1 MYKKIISIVV
11 VLALVFV
18 GGYFTAKQLVPDS
31 AQVSAGPKYAT
42 KPVERG
48 SIVQGVN
55 ITGQLNGNY
64 GGSITAPKPEG
75 VTDSNGSPITAVYT
89 VEEIFVEPNQI
100 IKKGD
105 NLIRLSASN
114 LGEILEELNDSIQS
128 KQEEIQE
135 INEVINSKLESLGKT
150 INKDISSIEEVNPDE
165 GIVIKAPIKGRITE
179 MTISEGDEL
188 EGAIAKIV
196 DDSKLKIPFKASQV
210 EYPNIKSGDSV
221 LIMFMRGVGEQEIT
235 DGNQESQDPYMQYY
249 PAVND
254 YCKGTITSLN
264 ANPVPDSNS
273 IYYVYNGMIEAD
285 NPGLIQPG
293 MKAMLYRQENGVPV
307 ELFRYDSTVKSYA
320 KEKSVIYTS
329 SLENIVATEILVNNN
344 DFVEEGQTLIKIAGN
359 DVEKT
364 IESKIDEIRSEYSKI
379 NDKNREIE
387 DVNKKIDKVS
397 ELTTKLMVTAP
408 SDGMVSYLNYNV
420 GDTIQASETSDRW
433 DIQLMDMY
441 NTDEMYVYT
450 TVSDLD
456 VLYIV
461 QDAPVDI
468 TVDALPGEKFEGT
481 VMGMDQ
487 YTDRDGKTVYNV
499 QIKVEGRE
507 GLRPGMN
514 TNCFVNSGES
524 EDTLLIPI
532 EAVFEEDGKQK
543 VEILNEGGES
553 ETVEIETGLMNDKY
567 VEALSGLDEGQLV
580 VTGSTKDLMP
590 SQSVPENDSIL
601 PSTDQSDTEQ

>member
-1 MYKKIISIVV
+1 MYKKVISIVV
-11 VLALVFV
+11 VLALVFT
-18 GGYFTAKQLVPDS
+18 GGYFTAKQLIPDS
-31 AQVSAGPKYAT
+31 AQVSAGPKYST

-48 SIVQGVN
+48 DIVQGVN

-75 VTDSNGSPITAVYT
+75 ITDSNGSPITAVYT
-89 VEEIFVEPNQI
+89 VEEVFVEPNQM

-114 LGEILEELNDSIQS
+114 LGEILEELTDSIQT

-135 INEVINSKLESLGKT
+135 INEGINSKLESLGKT
-150 INKDISSIEEVNPDE
+150 INKDVTSLEEVNPGE
-165 GIVIKAPIKGRITE
+165 GIVITAPIRGRVTDL
-179 MTISEGDEL
+179 TISEGDEL

-196 DDSKLKIPFKASQV
+196 DDSKLKIPFKATEI
-210 EYPNIKSGDSV
+210 EYPNLKVGDTV
-221 LIMFMRGVGEQEIT
+221 LIMFLRGVDTGYGSE
-235 DGNQESQDPYMQYY
+235 DNPVLQYY
-249 PAVND
+249 PAVD
-254 YCKGTITSLN
+254 GYCKGTITSLSS
-264 ANPVPDSNS
+264 NPVPDSDGTS
-273 IYYVYNGMIEAD
+273 YVHNGMIVAD
-285 NPGLIQPG
+285 NPGLIQPD
-293 MKAMLYRQENGVPV
+293 MKAMLYRQKDGTPV
-307 ELFRYDSTVKSYA
+307 EGFRYDTTVKSYEN
-320 KEKSVIYTS
+320 EKTVVYTS
-329 SLENIVATEILVNNN
+329 SLENIVATEILVSDN
-344 DFVEEGQTLIKIAGN
+344 DFVEKGQILIKIAGN
-359 DVEKT
+359 DVEKSIQT
-364 IESKIDEIRSEYSKI
+364 KIDEIRGEYSKI
-379 NDKNREIE
+379 DDKNKEIE
-387 DVNKKIDKVS
+387 DINKKIDKVS

-441 NTDEMYVYT
+441 NTDEMYIYT

-456 VLYIV
+456 VLYIS

-468 TVDALPGEKFEGT
+468 TVDALPGEKFEGN

-524 EDTLLIPI
+524 DNTLLVPI

-543 VEILNEGGES
+543 VEILNEAGEA

-567 VEALSGLDEGQLV
+567 VEVKSGLEEGQLV

-590 SQSVPENDSIL
+590 SQSVPENDSLL
-601 PSTDQSDTEQ
+601 PGTNQSGTEQ